1 MGFFGSLFG
10 KKDPEPAP
18 PAKTPLAAALERWA
32 NAGRPSEQVTALEA
46 LAEVGGPE
54 ARKVLE
60 AAVQDV
66 ASVHAQI
73 AAARLLGET
82 GDPAA
87 AEVLKKVA
95 DPAFWKASSDA
106 RARSHTGMGL
116 GSEAGRAAAQGN
128 EKLVR
133 QACENALKKLPTS

>member
-1 MGFFGSLFG
+1 MGWFGSLFG
-10 KKDPEPAP
+10 KKGAEPAA

-32 NAGRPSEQVTALEA
+32 NAGRPAEQVTALEA

-60 AAVQDV
+60 AVVQDV
-66 ASVHAQI
+66 SSVHAQI

-87 AEVLKKVA
+87 AEVLRKVG
-95 DPAFWKASSDA
+95 DPAFWKASEDA
-106 RARSHTGMGL
+106 RSRSHAGMGL
-116 GSEAGRAAAQGN
+116 GPEAGRAAAQAN

-133 QACENALKKLPTS
+133 QACENALKRLKP

>member
-1 MGFFGSLFG
+1 MGWFGGLFG
-10 KKDPEPAP
+10 KKDEGAAP

-32 NAGRPSEQVTALEA
+32 NAGRPAEQVTALEA

-54 ARKVLE
+54 ARKALE

-66 ASVHAQI
+66 SSVHAQI

-82 GDPAA
+82 GDPTA

-95 DPAFWKASSDA
+95 DPAFWTASADA
-106 RARSHTGMGL
+106 RARSHSGMGL
-116 GSEAGRAAAQGN
+116 GPEAGRAAAQGN

-133 QACENALKKLPTS
+133 QACENALKRLKP